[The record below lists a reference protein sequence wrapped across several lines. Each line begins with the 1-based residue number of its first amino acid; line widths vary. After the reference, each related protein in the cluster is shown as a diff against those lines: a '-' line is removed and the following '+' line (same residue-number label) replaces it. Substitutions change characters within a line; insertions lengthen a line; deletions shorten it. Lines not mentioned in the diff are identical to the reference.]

1 MVYWFRFQFGVAKP
15 FGLNL
20 MSKIEDTQSEFS
32 AAEITRPDPVL
43 LKYYAIL
50 SLLAGP
56 FFPIALIPQ
65 WIRYSTLKYSLDDDG
80 VAMSWGF
87 FFRREIYLTY
97 RRIQDIHVTR
107 NILQRWLCLA
117 NVSIQTASG
126 SAAPEMVIEG
136 ILQADQLRDYLYSQ
150 MRGAKGEPD
159 RAKPINADQDQA
171 EVDVPPVDDPSLELL
186 VEISSNL
193 RRLVELREQQQ

>member
-1 MVYWFRFQFGVAKP
+1 MNKLEDSP
-15 FGLNL
+15 
-20 MSKIEDTQSEFS
+20 SKFS

-107 NILQRWLCLA
+107 NILQRWLQLA

-136 ILQADQLRDYLYSQ
+136 ILQAEQLRDYLYSQ
-150 MRGAKGEPD
+150 MRGAKGEQVGTEVF
-159 RAKPINADQDQA
+159 AADHDQA
-171 EVDVPPVDDPSLELL
+171 PIGEQPVDDPALELL
-186 VEISSNL
+186 MEISSNL

>member
-1 MVYWFRFQFGVAKP
+1 
-15 FGLNL
+15 
-20 MSKIEDTQSEFS
+20 MSNIENTRSEFS

-43 LKYYAIL
+43 LKYYAIR

-65 WIRYSTLKYSLDDDG
+65 WIRYSTLKYSLDEDG

-97 RRIQDIHVTR
+97 RRVQDIHVMR

-136 ILQADQLRDYLYSQ
+136 ILQAEQLRDYLYSQ
-150 MRGAKGEPD
+150 MRGAKGEVVGTK
-159 RAKPINADQDQA
+159 ALNSGHDQA
-171 EVDVPPVDDPSLELL
+171 PFVAQPVEDPSLELL
-186 VEISSNL
+186 VEIAGNL
-193 RRLVELREQQQ
+193 RRMVELREQQQ

>member
-1 MVYWFRFQFGVAKP
+1 MVYWIRFQFGVVKP
-15 FGLNL
+15 LGLNL

-107 NILQRWLCLA
+107 NILQRWLRLA

-136 ILQADQLRDYLYSQ
+136 ILQAEELRDYLYSQ
-150 MRGAKGEPD
+150 MRGAKGEQVE
-159 RAKPINADQDQA
+159 AKTYNADHDQTA
-171 EVDVPPVDDPSLELL
+171 VDVQPVDDPSLELL

-193 RRLVELREQQQ
+193 RRLVELREREQ